1 MLLGMSDPQTVAVA
15 ATTGMQAVAAA
26 TCYWMSRRTVAAR
39 EKRENAELRAQLA
52 KANKTIETLAQGCG
66 QRMWAVYTRGTEFEK
81 AFPRTPKPKGDG
93 GKGKGKK
100 HHRGKAVAAA
110 AVFILGVLI

>member
-1 MLLGMSDPQTVAVA
+1 MLLGLSDPQTIAVA

-39 EKRENAELRAQLA
+39 VRRENAELRARLD

-81 AFPRTPKPKGDG
+81 AFPRPPKPKEG
-93 GKGKGKK
+93 GKGKRQ
-100 HHRGKAVAAA
+100 RGKHAGHVAAA
-110 AVFILGVLI
+110 AAAFILGVII

>member
-39 EKRENAELRAQLA
+39 VRKENAELRARLER
-52 KANKTIETLAQGCG
+52 ANKTIETLAQGCG

-81 AFPRTPKPKGDG
+81 AFPRPAKPKEG
-93 GKGKGKK
+93 GKGKDKR
-100 HHRGKAVAAA
+100 RGKHAVAAA
-110 AVFILGVLI
+110 AAFIVGVII